1 MLRRIAR
8 MAVHRHRLV
17 LVLALVAFVLSGAI
31 GGGVAKRLSSG
42 GFDDPGAES
51 AKAEQL
57 LKDRFDG
64 GTPNVLLLVEAR
76 QGTVDDPAV
85 ARAGKALAAEL
96 AAETYDGTGMS
107 QVTSYWDLPAGN
119 PLASGDGRQALIFG
133 RFGSESDLLVKFSK
147 DITERYTRDDAASPV
162 TVRVGGMGPVFAQI
176 NHTIEDDLVRAE
188 VIALP
193 ITLILLLFI
202 FRGVIA
208 ALVPLAIG
216 ALSVVGTFMVLFVIN
231 EFTEVSVFALNLT
244 TAMGLGLAIDYSLF
258 IVSRYREELRHHPTG
273 VAIERTVATA
283 GRTVLFSALTVAASL
298 CALLVFDIAFLRSF
312 AWAGL
317 AVAGLTGLYAVVVLP
332 AILAALGPRIDSL
345 PLRRRSSAPVEGEGF
360 WHRMATTVMARPV
373 AVTAVILV
381 VLFALGAPALG
392 MKLGFP
398 DDRVL
403 PEGKSTRDVQ
413 DVLRADFSARE
424 AGAAAVVVTNAG
436 SPADRA
442 AAVDAYAAR
451 LARLDAVTRVDAE
464 TGIYCGS
471 VGELGGTRCRP
482 GELVVPASV
491 APELTARFAR
501 PDATYLSV
509 VPAVEPLSPAGERFA
524 ESLRAVDAPFDDVRI
539 GGQSAQLLDAKHSIF
554 SDVPAALAIIAAI
567 TFVLLFLMFG
577 SIVVPLKALV
587 LNVLSLSATFGAMV
601 WIFQEGHGSGLLGF
615 TPTGTLAATVPVLM
629 FCVAFGLS
637 MDYEVFLLSRI
648 KEEHDRG
655 SENVTSVALGLER
668 TGRIVTAAAVL
679 ISVVFLA
686 FATSEVSFIKL
697 FGIGL
702 TLAVLLD
709 AFVIRGTLVPAFMR
723 LAGEANWWAP
733 APLRR
738 FHQRFGISEHV
749 DLGDE
754 AGTID
759 DDGPVVAGA
768 PEDELDLIAAGEGEG
783 EGEGEG
789 DAGAGRAGERLPV

>member
-8 MAVHRHRLV
+8 MATRRHRLV

-64 GTPNVLLLVEAR
+64 GTPNIVLLVEAR
-76 QGTVDDPAV
+76 SGTVDDPAV

-96 AAETYDGTGMS
+96 AAEHLGDTGMS
-107 QVTSYWDLPAGN
+107 QVTGYWDLPPGN
-119 PLASGDGRQALIFG
+119 PLASGDKREALVFG
-133 RFGSESDLLVKFSK
+133 RFGSDSDLMVKFSK
-147 DITERYTRDDAASPV
+147 GIIERYSRDDPASPI
-162 TVRVGGMGPVFAQI
+162 TVRVGGLGPVFAQV
-176 NHTIEDDLVRAE
+176 NHTIERDLVRAE
-188 VIALP
+188 LIALP

-202 FRGVIA
+202 FRGVVA
-208 ALVPLAIG
+208 SLVPLAVG

-258 IVSRYREELRHHPTG
+258 IVSRYREELRHHPTE

-312 AWAGL
+312 AYAGL
-317 AVAGLTGLYAVVVLP
+317 AVAALTGLYAVVVLP
-332 AILAALGPRIDSL
+332 AMLAGLGPRIDAL
-345 PLRRRSSAPVEGEGF
+345 PLRRRHPVPADGEGF
-360 WHRMATTVMARPV
+360 WHRMATTVMRRPV
-373 AVTAVILV
+373 SVTAIVLV

-424 AGAAAVVVTNAG
+424 AGAAAVVVTDAG
-436 SPADRA
+436 PKAARAD
-442 AAVDAYAAR
+442 AVDRYAQQ
-451 LARLDAVTRVDAE
+451 LARLDGVTRVDAE

-471 VGELGGTRCRP
+471 SGQLGGTRCTP
-482 GELVVPASV
+482 GDLVVPAAA
-491 APELTARFAR
+491 APELTTRFSRA
-501 PDATYLSV
+501 DATYLSV

-524 ESLRAVDAPFDDVRI
+524 ERIRAVDSPFDQTRI

-554 SDVPAALAIIAAI
+554 SDVPVALAIIAAI

-601 WIFQEGHGSGLLGF
+601 WMFQEGHGSGLLGF

-655 SENVTSVALGLER
+655 SDNVTSVALGLER

-709 AFVIRGTLVPAFMR
+709 AFIIRGTLVPAFMR

-754 AGTID
+754 PGA

-768 PEDELDLIAAGEGEG
+768 PEDELDLLVPDQ
-783 EGEGEG
+783 G
-789 DAGAGRAGERLPV
+789 DAGAGHPGERLPV